1 MFDLT
6 GQPVFILSVA
16 LAVALPVL
24 IVILWSRRRA
34 TRASGPPFVLVVAGR
49 IGVILLAQLMAMT
62 SVFLYVNNQ
71 YGFYSSWTDL
81 FGLSGGAPPPIQV
94 GQVAT
99 GTGTGTGA
107 GSVEV
112 MTVHSKSG
120 VTADTLVWLPPG
132 YKASGQAKYPVVM
145 FLPGQPSQPQH
156 LFKEY
161 DFATVTSQAVDSGKV
176 KPFVAV
182 FPPIMIAPPRDTECV
197 DVPNGP
203 QAETWLTTDVP
214 NALQAKYHVEPLGK
228 HWSLLGWSTGAL
240 CVAKLLLKYPAS
252 FSSAVSFG
260 GEFDTYLDNTTG
272 DLFGGN
278 AQLRNENSPLWLYGQ
293 YGMRGGKLLMISG
306 KQDIWA
312 WTATQQMAAATH
324 ADPNVTLISFPTG
337 GHNYR
342 NYKAYLSPALEWL
355 AKTGAAG

>member
-1 MFDLT
+1 MFELT
-6 GQPVFILSVA
+6 GQPVFILSVV

-24 IVILWSRRRA
+24 IAVLWSRRHAR
-34 TRASGPPFVLVVAGR
+34 TSGGPPIALVVAGR
-49 IGVILLAQLMAMT
+49 IVVILLAQLMAMT

-81 FGLSGGAPPPIQV
+81 FGLSGDAPLPIKVDQV
-94 GQVAT
+94 TT
-99 GTGTGTGA
+99 GTATGA

-120 VTADTLVWLPPG
+120 VTADALVWLPPG
-132 YKASGQAKYPVVM
+132 YSKSGGQTKYPVVM
-145 FLPGQPSQPQH
+145 FLPGQPSSPQH

-161 DFATVTSQAVDSGKV
+161 DFAAVASQAVSSGKV

-214 NALQAKYHVEPLGK
+214 NALQAKYRVEPLGK

-240 CVAKLLLKYPAS
+240 CVAKLLLKHPSS

-278 AQLRNENSPLWLYGQ
+278 AQLRNENSPLWLYAQ

-312 WTATQQMAAATH
+312 WAGTQQMAAATH

-342 NYKAYLSPALEWL
+342 NYKAYLAPALEWL

>member
-1 MFDLT
+1 
-6 GQPVFILSVA
+6 
-16 LAVALPVL
+16 
-24 IVILWSRRRA
+24 
-34 TRASGPPFVLVVAGR
+34 
-49 IGVILLAQLMAMT
+49 VILLAQVLAM
-62 SVFLYVNNQ
+62 SSLFLYVNNE
-71 YGFYSSWTDL
+71 YGFYSSWADL
-81 FGLSGGAPPPIQV
+81 FGLNGDAPAPIQV
-94 GQVAT
+94 GQVTAGTTT
-99 GTGTGTGA
+99 GS

-112 MTVHSKSG
+112 MTVHAKSG

-132 YKASGQAKYPVVM
+132 YKASGQSRYPVVM
-145 FLPGQPSQPQH
+145 FLPGQPSSPQH

-161 DFATVTSQAVDSGKV
+161 DFAAVASQAVTSGRV

-214 NALQAKYHVEPLGK
+214 NALQAKYRVEPLGK
-228 HWSLLGWSTGAL
+228 HWSLMGWSTGAL

-272 DLFGGN
+272 DLFGGST
-278 AQLRNENSPLWLYGQ
+278 QLRNENSPLWLYGQ

-312 WTATQQMAAATH
+312 WSSTQQMVAATH
-324 ADPNVTLISFPTG
+324 ADPNVSLISFPTG

-342 NYKAYLSPALEWL
+342 NYKAYLAPALEWL
-355 AKTGAAG
+355 AKSGAAG

>member
-1 MFDLT
+1 
-6 GQPVFILSVA
+6 
-16 LAVALPVL
+16 
-24 IVILWSRRRA
+24 
-34 TRASGPPFVLVVAGR
+34 
-49 IGVILLAQLMAMT
+49 
-62 SVFLYVNNQ
+62 
-71 YGFYSSWTDL
+71 
-81 FGLSGGAPPPIQV
+81 V
-94 GQVAT
+94 GQVTA
-99 GTGTGTGA
+99 GAGTGA

-112 MTVHSKSG
+112 MSVHATSG

-132 YKASGQAKYPVVM
+132 YKASGQTKYPVVM
-145 FLPGQPSQPQH
+145 FLPGQPSSPQH

-161 DFATVTSQAVDSGKV
+161 DFATVASQAVTSGKV

-197 DVPNGP
+197 DVPGGP

-214 NALQAKYHVEPLGK
+214 NALQAKYRVEPLGK

-240 CVAKLLLKYPAS
+240 CVAKLLLKYPS
-252 FSSAVSFG
+252 DFSSAVSFG
-260 GEFDTYLDNTTG
+260 GEYDTYLDSTTG

-278 AQLRNENSPLWLYGQ
+278 TQLRNENSPLWLYGQ

-312 WTATQQMAAATH
+312 WNGTAQMAAATH
-324 ADPNVTLISFPTG
+324 ADPNVTLTSFPTG

-342 NYKAYLSPALEWL
+342 NYKAYLGPALEWL
-355 AKTGAAG
+355 AKSGAAG